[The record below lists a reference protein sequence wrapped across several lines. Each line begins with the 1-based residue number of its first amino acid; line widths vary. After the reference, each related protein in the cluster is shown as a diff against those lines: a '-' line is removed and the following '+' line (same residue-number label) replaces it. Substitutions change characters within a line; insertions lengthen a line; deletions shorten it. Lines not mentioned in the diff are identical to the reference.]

1 MRKLVLLDNCKL
13 VSGEAGKSP
22 LGRAKTALLSEC
34 SRAVAL
40 ETWSGV
46 GATLKARDEGVSQK
60 LVMMTIDT
68 DGTDAAHDEAILR
81 DGKPVGYVS
90 SGGYAQHVGRSMA
103 IGYVAAQRA
112 APGTTLQVEILGNFY
127 DAKVLTGPIYDA
139 NGANMRA

>member
-1 MRKLVLLDNCKL
+1 MRKLVLSDNCQL

-40 ETWSGV
+40 EIWSGV
-46 GATLKARDEGVSQK
+46 ETTLKARDEGVSQK

-68 DGTDAAHDEAILR
+68 DGTEAAHDEAILR

-112 APGTTLQVEILGNFY
+112 APDTTLQVEVLGSF
-127 DAKVLTGPIYDA
+127 YDA

>member
-1 MRKLVLLDNCKL
+1 M
-13 VSGEAGKSP
+13 SP

-46 GATLKARDEGVSQK
+46 EATLKARDEGVSQK
-60 LVMMTIDT
+60 LVTMIMDS
-68 DGTDAAHDEAILR
+68 DGTDAAHDEAILQ
-81 DGKPVGYVS
+81 DGNPVGFVS

-112 APGTTLQVEILGNFY
+112 APGATLQVEVLGNF
-127 DAKVLTGPIYDA
+127 YDA